1 MDHHDAV
8 TTDAAER
15 YLLDEMSEAERDA
28 FEAHYFDCQPCAAD
42 VRQGAAMAD
51 ALRTS
56 GAGAT
61 VVPFVPKAAARPRPK
76 GQWMSIAAA
85 ALLALV
91 AGYQAFVVIPGLRET
106 AGAQALAPVVLRPI
120 SRGDAPVVPRPEP
133 NALVSL
139 SMDVN
144 LDPLPSELAYRLSS
158 ADGREILAGRAPVP
172 APGTPLLLVLPG
184 RTLTA
189 GQYEIELRGTAGGV
203 DVSRYRFDVR

>member
-1 MDHHDAV
+1 MDHQDAV
-8 TTDAAER
+8 TTHAAER

-56 GAGAT
+56 DARAT
-61 VVPFVPKAAARPRPK
+61 VVPFVPKAASRPRPT
-76 GQWMSIAAA
+76 GQWLSLAAA
-85 ALLALV
+85 GLLALV
-91 AGYQAFVVIPGLRET
+91 AGYQALVVIPGLRET

-120 SRGDAPVVPRPEP
+120 SRGEAPVVPQPEP

-144 LDPLPSELAYRLSS
+144 LDPLPAELAYRLMTT
-158 ADGREILAGRAPVP
+158 DGREILAGTAPVP

-184 RTLTA
+184 RMLAA
-189 GQYEIELRGTAGGV
+189 GQYEVELRGAAGGV
-203 DVSRYRFDVR
+203 DVGRYRFDVR